1 MKKTILLV
9 MMLSLLA
16 ACSRTPLP
24 IPVTTKPPEPYPA
37 EATEGGGG
45 LYIPQASGGATQE
58 AYPSA
63 AGTVEPTALPI
74 TSGVV
79 KIYLIALD
87 DNGISGKLIGCND
100 SVVPVEIMVDPGA
113 DALRAAL
120 DTLLG
125 LKDQYYGQSGLYN
138 ALYQSNLQVDK
149 IEIEPNEL
157 KVELVGT
164 VMLGG
169 ECDNPRFGAQL
180 TETVA
185 QFAEGRQVKIE
196 INDESLYDVLS
207 LK

>member
-16 ACSRTPLP
+16 ACNRAPATTPM
-24 IPVTTKPPEPYPA
+24 TTEPPEPYPA
-37 EATEGGGG
+37 EATEGGE

-58 AYPSA
+58 GYPSA
-63 AGTVEPTALPI
+63 SGTVEPTALPI
-74 TSGVV
+74 TSGVA
-79 KIYLIALD
+79 KIYLIALED
-87 DNGISGKLIGCND
+87 KGASGKLIGCDD

-120 DTLLG
+120 ETLLG

-138 ALYQSNLQVDK
+138 ALYQSNLQVEK
-149 IEIEPNEL
+149 IEIEANEL

-169 ECDNPRFGAQL
+169 ACDNPRFGAQL

-196 INDESLYDVLS
+196 INDESLDEFLS
-207 LK
+207 QQ

>member
-9 MMLSLLA
+9 ILLSLLA
-16 ACSRTPLP
+16 ACNRAPAAT
-24 IPVTTKPPEPYPA
+24 PVTTQPPEPYPA
-37 EATEGGGG
+37 EATEGGL

-63 AGTVEPTALPI
+63 SGTVEPTALLI
-74 TSGVV
+74 TSGVA
-79 KIYLIALD
+79 KIYLIALED
-87 DNGISGKLIGCND
+87 KGASGKLIGCDD

-120 DTLLG
+120 EILLG

-138 ALYQSNLQVDK
+138 ALYQSNLQIDK

-169 ECDNPRFGAQL
+169 VCDNPRFSAQL

-185 QFAEGRQVKIE
+185 QFAEGREVKIE
-196 INDESLYDVLS
+196 INDESLDEFLS
-207 LK
+207 QQ